1 MTKLIFP
8 KEFWWGAATSGP
20 QTEGRFKKKAANI
33 FDYDFE
39 KFPEHFWQGIGPD
52 MASNFYNDF
61 REDIK
66 LMKKAG
72 LNSVRT
78 SIQWSRLIDDL
89 EEGTVNQD
97 AV

>member
-1 MTKLIFP
+1 MTKIIFP

-20 QTEGRFKKKAANI
+20 QTEGRFKKKHANI

-39 KFPEHFWQGIGPD
+39 KNPERFWHEIGPD

-78 SIQWSRLIDDL
+78 SIQ
-89 EEGTVNQD
+89 
-97 AV
+97 